1 MTTYEPP
8 CWCPPADPA
17 AVDSVADALRSGG
30 LPVVAQQALGPWT
43 TLGVGGSA
51 RYCAEIADDDA
62 LAVLMRALGDVEE
75 ADVPVLV
82 LGRGS
87 NMLVSDGGWP
97 ALAVRLGAGFKTF
110 RRDGARVTAR
120 AGASM
125 PALAAWT
132 ATQGLSGLEF
142 AAGIPATVGGSVRMN
157 AGAHGGEV
165 AARLIGVQV
174 ALPGRPAVQFLEAA
188 ALDLSY
194 RHSEFPPR
202 SVIVSAE
209 WELTDDSPDAIRG
222 RLDELRAWRR
232 STQPLRQR
240 NCGSVFTNPSGDSAG
255 RLVDAAGLKGLRSG
269 GAQVSDKHANFIVV
283 EPLCQA
289 ADVYALITTMR
300 RVVHQRGGP
309 LLHPEVRVVGD
320 CGASEVADA
329 SH

>member
-1 MTTYEPP
+1 MV
-8 CWCPPADPA
+8 A
-17 AVDSVADALRSGG
+17 AALRSGG
-30 LPVVAQQALGPWT
+30 IDVVPQQPLGPWT
-43 TLGVGGSA
+43 TLGVGGPA
-51 RYCAEIADDDA
+51 RYFAEIEDDRA
-62 LAVLMRALGDVEE
+62 LAVLMQALGATDE
-75 ADVPVLV
+75 AQVPMLV

-87 NMLVSDGGWP
+87 NMLLSDNGWP
-97 ALAVRLGAGFKTF
+97 GLAVRLGADFKTF
-110 RRDGARVTAR
+110 CRDGTRVTAR

-165 AARLIGVQV
+165 AGRLIGVQV
-174 ALPGRPAVQFLEAA
+174 ALPGEPAVARLEAA
-188 ALDLSY
+188 ALGFAY
-194 RHSEFPPR
+194 RRSEFPPR

-209 WELTDDSPDAIRG
+209 WELSEDSPEAIRG

-240 NCGSVFTNPSGDSAG
+240 NCGSVFTNPVGDSAG

-283 EPLCQA
+283 EPPCRA

-300 RVVHQRGGP
+300 RAVHEAGGP
-309 LLHPEVRVVGD
+309 LLQPEVRVVGD
-320 CGASEVADA
+320 CAPEVPDA
-329 SH
+329 RH